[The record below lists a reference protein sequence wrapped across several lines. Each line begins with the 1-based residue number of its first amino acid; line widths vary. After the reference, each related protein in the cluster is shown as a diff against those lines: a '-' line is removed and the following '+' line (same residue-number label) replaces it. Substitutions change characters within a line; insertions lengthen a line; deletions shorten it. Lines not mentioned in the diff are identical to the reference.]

1 MYSSD
6 KNKRFSSPKI
16 EKKDYSSSSAF
27 SKKSATPI
35 FGIHPILE
43 AIRAGKEIEKVFM
56 QKGTGNALMSEL
68 YKEITEYKIPFQFVP
83 SEKLNHLV
91 KSKNHQGVVAL
102 LSPITYQNIEDIIP
116 TAFEKG
122 ETPLVL
128 ILDRITDVR
137 NMGAIARTAECAGVH
152 AMIVPAKGSAQINS
166 DAIKTSAG
174 AIFNLPIC
182 RSENLKNTIDFLKRS
197 GLQIIACTEK
207 ADKQINEINFSTPS
221 AIIVGSEED
230 GISSEYIRQCD
241 VEASIPLLGETA
253 SLNVSVAAGIVL
265 YEVMRQK
272 KFKK

>member
-1 MYSSD
+1 MYTSN
-6 KNKRFSSPKI
+6 KQKRFPPVKT
-16 EKKDYSSSSAF
+16 ERKDYSNSSSFGRKA
-27 SKKSATPI
+27 SAPI

-43 AIRAGKEIEKVFM
+43 AIRAGKDIEKVFM
-56 QKGTGNALMSEL
+56 QKGTGNTLMSEL

-83 SEKLNHLV
+83 PEKLNHLV

-122 ETPLVL
+122 ETPLVI

-137 NMGAIARTAECAGVH
+137 NMGAIARTAECSGVH

-174 AIFNLPIC
+174 AIFNLPVC

-197 GLQIIACTEK
+197 GLQILACTEK
-207 ADKQINEINFSTPS
+207 AKKYINEINFSIPT
-221 AIIVGSEED
+221 AILIGSEED
-230 GISSEYIRQCD
+230 GISTEYMRLCD
-241 VEASIPLLGETA
+241 MEASIPLLGETA
-253 SLNVSVAAGIVL
+253 SLNVSVAAGMVL

-272 KFKK
+272 KFRK